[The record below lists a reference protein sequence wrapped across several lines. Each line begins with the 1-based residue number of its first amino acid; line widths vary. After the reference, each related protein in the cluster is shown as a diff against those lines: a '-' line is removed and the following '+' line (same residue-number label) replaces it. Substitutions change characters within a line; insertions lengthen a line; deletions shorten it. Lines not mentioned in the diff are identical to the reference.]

1 MDEVIIKGITNGV
14 SSVGEERI
22 YATLPIFRIGEE
34 EKVKED
40 IKSDLPPASN
50 C

>member
-1 MDEVIIKGITNGV
+1 MDKVITITNGV
-14 SSVGEERI
+14 SSVGAERT
-22 YATLPIFRIGEE
+22 YAPLSIFRKGEE

-40 IKSDLPPASN
+40 SKSDLPPASN